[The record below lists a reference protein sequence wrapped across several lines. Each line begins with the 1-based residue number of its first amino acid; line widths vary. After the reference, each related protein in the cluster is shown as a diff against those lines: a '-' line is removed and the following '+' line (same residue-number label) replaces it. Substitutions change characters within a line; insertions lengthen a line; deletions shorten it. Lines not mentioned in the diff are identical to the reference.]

1 MGAIAFCQLQWC
13 DDEWPNILR
22 FWITARLLEVWRDER
37 YNRFP
42 IRRRVFM
49 MLNWFPSL
57 PPRFGI
63 SSRSSHAT
71 IKQTRME
78 RFYYCK
84 TNKYFSFFSQNY
96 QSRNGGHFFV
106 KSWMTLLKTIFP
118 EYYPKKEG
126 SKKSY
131 RSLSGFTFHNYPLPF
146 HSPLR
151 IPIRILSDSIS
162 LKSVSRENE
171 SEKSHNSLKKR
182 QRCLVMPLN
191 AVVPPWLFTF
201 RWRRITAIVGRPLPS
216 SSSLLSVG
224 AITVVDA
231 TRVAT
236 VRKWRVECLQSAGLV
251 RK

>member
-151 IPIRILSDSIS
+151 IPIRIPSDSIS
-162 LKSVSRENE
+162 LKSFWNRYLAKTKAKNLTTVWKNVNVVLS
-171 SEKSHNSLKKR
+171 
-182 QRCLVMPLN
+182 CLSM
-191 AVVPPWLFTF
+191 
-201 RWRRITAIVGRPLPS
+201 PS
-216 SSSLLSVG
+216 SLPDYLHFVG
-224 AITVVDA
+224 G
-231 TRVAT
+231 
-236 VRKWRVECLQSAGLV
+236 ELPP
-251 RK
+251 